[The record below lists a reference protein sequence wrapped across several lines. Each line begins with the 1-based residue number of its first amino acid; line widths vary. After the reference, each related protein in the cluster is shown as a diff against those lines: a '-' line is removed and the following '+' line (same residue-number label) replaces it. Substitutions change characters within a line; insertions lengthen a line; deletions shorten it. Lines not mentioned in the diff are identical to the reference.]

1 MWCSET
7 TDGEA
12 ADLTRLLTTQ
22 SPEGDPDAKSETSL
36 PYDGVARK
44 EIVSAACCGK
54 WTCNSGPARRLLAP
68 LAISPRTEQAN
79 VVQVRKADRSSKH
92 FSKRFPAL
100 THYLG

>member
-44 EIVSAACCGK
+44 EIVSAAACGK
-54 WTCNSGPARRLLAP
+54 RKCNSGWCPSPPRAPGDQSVRENRRFDGAV
-68 LAISPRTEQAN
+68 E
-79 VVQVRKADRSSKH
+79 
-92 FSKRFPAL
+92 
-100 THYLG
+100 